1 MVKTLSQLYSDTRR
15 ALLPSEGA
23 DRAGMLARELLR
35 FVTDKTTAQILAD
48 LNFYASVEQCDR
60 IEAYTARLMQ
70 GEPLAYILGEWEFYG
85 LPLYVD
91 RRVLIPRDDT
101 CAVTDLA
108 IQQALFL
115 GHNPRILDLCTGS
128 GCIGLAIAS
137 RVKDAKLTLAD
148 ISKDALAVAKK
159 NAARNHLSPRV
170 SAVQA
175 DATGEPPSFLG
186 KFDMIV
192 SNPPYVTGPEMGELP
207 VSVRD
212 FEPHLAL
219 FGGQDGLDFYRSI
232 LKHYTA
238 SLKPGGYMCF
248 EFGMG
253 QGDAICDLLRS
264 YEYEIL
270 ERSRDYAGRERAV
283 IARLCGKE
291 D

>member
-1 MVKTLSQLYSDTRR
+1 MVKSLSQLYSDTRR

-35 FVTDKTTAQILAD
+35 FVTGKTTAQILAD
-48 LNFYASVEQCDR
+48 LNFYASGEQCDR
-60 IEAYTARLMQ
+60 IEACTARLLQ

-115 GHNPRILDLCTGS
+115 GQNPRILDLCTGS

-137 RVKDAKLTLAD
+137 RVPDAKLTLAD

-159 NAARNHLSPRV
+159 NAARNRLSPRV

-175 DATGEPPSFLG
+175 DAAGEPPSYLG

-219 FGGQDGLDFYRSI
+219 NGGPDGLDFYRSI
-232 LKHYTA
+232 LRHYSA

-253 QGDAICDLLRS
+253 QGDAVCDLLRRF
-264 YEYEIL
+264 EYEIL